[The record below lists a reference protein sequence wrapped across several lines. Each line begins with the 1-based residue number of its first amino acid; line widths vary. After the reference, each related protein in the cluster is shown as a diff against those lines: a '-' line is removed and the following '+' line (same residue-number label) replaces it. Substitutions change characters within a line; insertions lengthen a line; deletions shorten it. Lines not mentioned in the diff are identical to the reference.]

1 MYRLHDLQR
10 DFSRF
15 VCQETQRLPPDIMA
29 NGLSAAQRLSIYRN
43 NTRLGLTEALR
54 DTYPVVNCLVGD
66 AFFNRLAADYVK
78 CYPLQAA
85 SLLTYGGHF
94 AELIA
99 RFEAAQDLPYLADI
113 ARLEWLWHEA
123 YHAGDAQPLPLS
135 ALARIDP
142 AQYAQLAFRLHPS
155 ARVIASDYPIERI
168 WASNQPEYQGRE
180 YIDLVAGGCRLLLY
194 RPQWQVEIHY
204 LAADEYQFLTLL
216 GSGQALNQ
224 AVETVMR
231 DHPDINIPLLLQ
243 QWLRKGLLT
252 DFYLV

>member
-1 MYRLHDLQR
+1 MYRLHNLQR

-15 VCQETQRLPPDIMA
+15 VCQETQQLPLDIKA

-54 DTYPVVNCLVGD
+54 DTYPVVNRLVGD
-66 AFFNRLAADYVK
+66 AFFNRLAADYIK

-135 ALARIDP
+135 ALARINP

-155 ARVIASDYPIERI
+155 ARFIASEFPIERI
-168 WASNQPEYQGRE
+168 WASNQPDYQGRE
-180 YIDLVAGGCRLLLY
+180 RIDLGAGGCCLLLY
-194 RPQWQVEIHY
+194 RPRWQVEIHA
-204 LAADEYQFLTLL
+204 LAADEYRLLTQL
-216 GSGQALNQ
+216 GSGKTLSQ
-224 AVETVMR
+224 AVETVISVT
-231 DHPDINIPLLLQ
+231 PDINIPLLLQ
-243 QWLRKGLLT
+243 QWLQKGLLT
-252 DFYLV
+252 DFYLA

>member
-15 VCQETQRLPPDIMA
+15 VCQDTQQLPLDIKA
-29 NGLSAAQRLSIYRN
+29 NGLSVEQRLSIYRN
-43 NTRLGLTEALR
+43 NTRLSLTAALR
-54 DTYPVVNCLVGD
+54 DMYPVVNCLVGEG
-66 AFFNRLAADYVK
+66 FFDWLAADYIK

-99 RFEAAQDLPYLADI
+99 RFEAAQGLPYLADI
-113 ARLEWLWHEA
+113 ARLEWHWHEA
-123 YHAGDAQPLPLS
+123 YHAADVQPLPLS

-155 ARVIASDYPIERI
+155 ARFIASDYPIEGI
-168 WASNQPEYQGRE
+168 WASNQPDYHEQE
-180 YIDLVAGGCRLLLY
+180 CIDLNTGGCSLLLY

-204 LAADEYQFLTLL
+204 LAAAEYQFLTRL
-216 GSGQALNQ
+216 GAGQTLNQ
-224 AVETVMR
+224 AVETVMSA
-231 DHPDINIPLLLQ
+231 HPDINIPLLLQ
-243 QWLRKGLLT
+243 QWLHKGLLT
-252 DFYLV
+252 DFYLA

>member
-1 MYRLHDLQR
+1 MHRLHDLQR

-15 VCQETQRLPPDIMA
+15 VCQQTQQLPLDIKA
-29 NGLSAAQRLSIYRN
+29 NGLSVEQRLNIYRN
-43 NTRLGLTEALR
+43 NTRLGLTAALR
-54 DTYPVVNCLVGD
+54 DVYPVVNCLVGD
-66 AFFNRLAADYVK
+66 AFFDWLSADYIRS
-78 CYPLQAA
+78 YPLQSA
-85 SLLTYGGHF
+85 SLLIYGGYF

-99 RFEAAQDLPYLADI
+99 RFEAAQGLPYLADI

-123 YHAGDAQPLPLS
+123 YHVADAQSLPLS
-135 ALARIDP
+135 ALTVIDP
-142 AQYAQLAFRLHPS
+142 AQYVQLAFRLHPS
-155 ARVIASDYPIERI
+155 ARFIISDYPIERI

-180 YIDLVAGGCRLLLY
+180 CIDLRAGGCRLLLY
-194 RPQWQVEIHY
+194 RPQCQVKIHY
-204 LAADEYQFLTLL
+204 LAAAEYQFLTLL

-224 AVETVMR
+224 AVETVMS